1 MGGNNISKIKSSF
14 LTVHDR
20 KLLSKIQYLEG
31 LTHIGI
37 KRSSR
42 KKLLHKINEEYN
54 DIKQKYNAKREK
66 HSDN

>member
-20 KLLSKIQYLEG
+20 KLLSKVQYLEM
-31 LTHIGI
+31 LTHSGI
-37 KRSSR
+37 QRSKR
-42 KKLLHKINEEYN
+42 KKLLKKINEEYN
-54 DIKQKYNAKREK
+54 DIKQKHNDKREK

>member
-20 KLLSKIQYLEG
+20 KLLSKIQYLEM
-31 LTHIGI
+31 LTHSGI

-42 KKLLHKINEEYN
+42 KKLLHKIHEEYS
-54 DIKQKYNAKREK
+54 DIKQKHNDKREK

>member
-20 KLLSKIQYLEG
+20 KLLSKIQYLEM
-31 LTHIGI
+31 LTHSGI
-37 KRSSR
+37 QRSSR
-42 KKLLHKINEEYN
+42 KKLLHKIHEEYN
-54 DIKQKYNAKREK
+54 DIKQKYNDKREK